1 MKKGCTLADV
11 IFTLGVLGIVASIT
25 LPTVFKNIQD
35 RPSVKVI
42 KTQEKI
48 DYDFTR

>member
-1 MKKGCTLADV
+1 MKKGCTLANV
-11 IFTLGVLGIVASIT
+11 IFTLGILGIVASIT
-25 LPTVFKNIQD
+25 LPTVIKNYQD
-35 RPSVKVI
+35 KPNVKVI